1 MGCSQSN
8 THGNFQYSIPVTSLE
23 SAVGESQVY
32 RHPLAVKELA
42 HTIKADPSV
51 LSVHDAYVRSFKKF
65 PNNNYMGTRET
76 LPDGKFGPYKWKT
89 YAQVQDIST
98 KLGSGMI
105 NLQFAA
111 PGSAGQP
118 EGSFVVIW
126 SKNRAEWIETDI
138 ACALYKL
145 ALVPVYDTLGPEA
158 IHYIFSQ
165 TRARTI
171 FLSNDHL
178 DALLQ
183 EAGKFETLQ
192 NVVVFEPFTEEQ
204 RTKAEW
210 AGLKLFTSAD
220 VIKNGEGQKHEY
232 IRAGPEDCYTVNYTS
247 GTTGLPKGVLIAQSN
262 ILAAVAG
269 VDHRDDI
276 DITEKDVYL
285 SYLPLA
291 HTLERTACLYL
302 CTRGASFG
310 FFNGDVQR
318 LKEDLEALR
327 PTFFISVPRLFG
339 RFYDKMQEG
348 LGKLT
353 GFKKSLADKAV
364 HTKLENLNKEGKL
377 NHGLYDSLVFKKMK
391 EALGGRVRLMLSG
404 SAPIEPEVQN
414 FFRVAIGVPFV
425 EGYGQTE
432 TCASSFISQT
442 NVPSF
447 GHVGGPLPCLEMKV
461 VDVPEMNYTSKD
473 RNAFGVL
480 APRGEVCLRGPP
492 VFKGYYKDPERTAEA
507 LDKDGWVHTGDVG
520 RINPDGSL
528 SIVDRKKNIF
538 KLAQGEYVAS
548 EKVENCYLT
557 SKYVTEVFLYGD
569 SLKSYC
575 VAIAV
580 PDKDA
585 LLALGRELGLHNLTF
600 EQLCQNKEVI
610 AAVLGDLNKRGK
622 EHKINSFEL
631 AKQLYLEPVSF
642 GEKKLLTPT
651 FKLVRHDAKE
661 HYIKTIEQLYAL
673 PLAETRK

>member
-1 MGCSQSN
+1 MLN
-8 THGNFQYSIPVTSLE
+8 L
-23 SAVGESQVY
+23 
-32 RHPLAVKELA
+32 
-42 HTIKADPSV
+42 
-51 LSVHDAYVRSFKKF
+51 KF
-65 PNNNYMGTRET
+65 ATP
-76 LPDGKFGPYKWKT
+76 
-89 YAQVQDIST
+89 
-98 KLGSGMI
+98 
-105 NLQFAA
+105 
-111 PGSAGQP
+111 SAGTGLP
-118 EGSFVVIW
+118 EGSFVVMW
-126 SKNRAEWIETDI
+126 SKNREEWIETDI
-138 ACALYKL
+138 ACSLFRL
-145 ALVPVYDTLGPEA
+145 CLVPVYDTLGPDA

-165 TRARTI
+165 TRASTI

-178 DALLQ
+178 DALIK

-192 NVVVFEPFTEEQ
+192 NVVTFEPFTEDQ
-204 RTKAEW
+204 KTKAEW
-210 AGLKLFTSAD
+210 AGLKLFTFAD
-220 VIKNGEGQKHEY
+220 VIKNGEQQKHEY
-232 IRAGPEDCYTVNYTS
+232 LKSGPEDFYTINYTS
-247 GTTGLPKGVLIAQSN
+247 GTTGLPKGVMITQAN
-262 ILAAVAG
+262 ILASVAG
-269 VDHRDDI
+269 VDWREDI
-276 DITEKDVYL
+276 FINDKDVYL

-291 HTLERTACLYL
+291 HTLERTAVLYFA
-302 CTRGASFG
+302 TKGACYG

-318 LKEDLEALR
+318 IKEDLEALR

-364 HTKLENLNKEGKL
+364 HTKLENLTKEGKL

-404 SAPIEPEVQN
+404 SAPIEPEIQN

-432 TCASSFISQT
+432 TCAASFISQV

-447 GHVGGPLPCLEMKV
+447 GHVGGPLPCVELKV

-480 APRGEVCLRGPP
+480 APRGEICMRGPP

-507 LDKDGWVHTGDVG
+507 LDKDGWVHTGDIG

-528 SIVDRKKNIF
+528 SIIDRKKNIF

-557 SKYVTEVFLYGD
+557 SKYVAEVFLYGD
-569 SLKSYC
+569 SYKTYC
-575 VAIAV
+575 VAIGVA
-580 PDKDA
+580 DKDA
-585 LLALGRELGLHNLTF
+585 LLALGKELNLGNLTF
-600 EQLCQNKEVI
+600 EELCKNKEVL
-610 AAVLGDLNKRGK
+610 AAVLADLNKRGK

-642 GEKKLLTPT
+642 GEKQLLTPT
-651 FKLVRHDAKE
+651 FKLVRHQAKE
-661 HYIKTIEQLYAL
+661 YYQKIIDELYAL
-673 PLAETRK
+673 PLPEARK